1 MTKIKFAH
9 LSDIHLGAWR
19 NEKLN
24 YLGYQALEI
33 AIEKIIEENV
43 DFVILSGNL
52 YDISNPKVDVVDLAT
67 KSLKKLKDNDIPL
80 YGIMGSH
87 DFSPS
92 DKSMIRPLITAEL
105 FTNVSQAIWTEKDK
119 IQLLFTEDPKTQIK
133 ITGLRAK
140 KRYLEVND
148 YKLLDLKALENER
161 GVKIFVL
168 ASLIDKFKPQVYSNI
183 EGVPESL
190 LPKGF
195 AYYAAGHLRNPVPIK
210 LRDNK
215 PIRVDEKNHLIY
227 PGCLSPINFLELE
240 EIQYGGFCIV
250 SGEID
255 PQKASLKVQYIPVKV
270 MEVESLK
277 INCEN
282 KSIEEAKLHID
293 EEIFKQNLKN
303 KIVTIRIFGMLSA
316 GKTFE
321 IDSNE
326 IIKKVKK
333 KGAYEVL
340 INKSSLYSIVYEEPL
355 EIEEKAEEIRSNED
369 IEKSVIKDCINQSS
383 SISELG
389 VDKPQNVIRQLLNT
403 LGKDREEDMKVKD
416 YKRNLEDKAIEILGL
431 KKFEE

>member
-1 MTKIKFAH
+1 MSKIKFAH

-33 AIEKIIEENV
+33 AIEKMIEEKV

-105 FTNVSQAIWTEKDK
+105 FKNVSQAIWTEQDK
-119 IQLLFTEDPKTQIK
+119 IQLLFTEDPKTRIK
-133 ITGLRAK
+133 ITGLRAR
-140 KRYLEVND
+140 KRYLEVSD

-168 ASLIDKFKPQVYSNI
+168 HSLIEKFKPQIYSHI

-190 LPKGF
+190 LPKEF

-210 LRDNK
+210 LRDAK
-215 PIRVDEKNHLIY
+215 PIKVDEKNNLIY
-227 PGCLSPINFLELE
+227 PGCLSPTNFLELE
-240 EIQYGGFCIV
+240 EILYGGFCIV

-255 PQKASLKVQYIPVKV
+255 TQKASLKVQYIPIKV

-277 INCEN
+277 INCKD
-282 KSIEEAKLHID
+282 KSLEEAKLLID
-293 EEIFKQNLKN
+293 EEIFKRDFKN
-303 KIVTIRIFGMLSA
+303 KIVTIRIFGMLST
-316 GKTFE
+316 GNTYE
-321 IDSNE
+321 IDPNE
-326 IIKKVKK
+326 IIKKAKK

-340 INKSSLYSIVYEEPL
+340 INKRALYSKVYEEPV
-355 EIEEKAEEIRSNED
+355 ETEEEAEEIKSNED
-369 IEKSVIKDCINQSS
+369 IEKSVISDSIKQSS

-389 VDKPQNVIRQLLNT
+389 VDKPQKVIRQLLDV
-403 LGKDREEDMKVKD
+403 LGKEREEDVKVKD
-416 YKRNLEDKAIEILGL
+416 YKRNLEEKSIEILGL

>member
-1 MTKIKFAH
+1 MPKIKFAH
-9 LSDIHLGAWR
+9 LSDVHLGAWR

-33 AIEKIIEENV
+33 AIEKMIEENV

-67 KSLKKLKDNDIPL
+67 KLLKKLKDNDIPL

-105 FTNVSQAIWTEKDK
+105 FKNVSQAIWTEKEK
-119 IQLLFTEDPKTQIK
+119 IQLLFTEDPKTKIK
-133 ITGLRAK
+133 ITGLRAR

-148 YKLLDLKALENER
+148 YKLLDLKALEDER
-161 GVKIFVL
+161 GAKIFVL
-168 ASLIDKFKPQVYSNI
+168 HSLIEKFKPQIYSHI
-183 EGVPESL
+183 EGVPISL

-195 AYYAAGHLRNPVPIK
+195 AYYAAGHLRNPIPIK

-215 PIRVDEKNHLIY
+215 PIKVDEKNNLIY
-227 PGCLSPINFLELE
+227 PGCLSPTNFLELE
-240 EIQYGGFCIV
+240 EILCGGFCIV

-255 PQKASLKVQYIPVKV
+255 SQNASLKVQYVPIKV

-277 INCEN
+277 INCKD
-282 KSIEEAKLHID
+282 KSLEEAKLLID
-293 EEIFKQNLKN
+293 EEIFKKDFKN
-303 KIVTIRIFGMLSA
+303 KIVTIRIFGMLST
-316 GKTFE
+316 GNTYE
-321 IDSNE
+321 IDPND

-340 INKSSLYSIVYEEPL
+340 INKRALYSKVYEEPL
-355 EIEEKAEEIRSNED
+355 ETEEKAEEIRSNED
-369 IEKSVIKDCINQSS
+369 IEKSVISDSIKQSS

-389 VDKPQNVIRQLLNT
+389 VDKPQKVIRQLLDV
-403 LGKDREEDMKVKD
+403 LGKEREEDVKVKD
-416 YKRNLEDKAIEILGL
+416 YKRNLEEKSIEVLGL